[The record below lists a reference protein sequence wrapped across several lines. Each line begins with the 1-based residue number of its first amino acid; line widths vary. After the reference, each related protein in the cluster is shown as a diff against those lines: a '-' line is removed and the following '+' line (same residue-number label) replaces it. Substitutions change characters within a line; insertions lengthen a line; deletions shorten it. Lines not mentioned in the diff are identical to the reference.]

1 MEKVRVLKNSEKW
14 RLTHLIDPC
23 ESLDDPCPGLLV
35 EPLDV
40 PLLALLQRGVHVD
53 LKEGEVGVLEEGEK
67 HS

>member
-1 MEKVRVLKNSEKW
+1 MWKKSGFFKKCH
-14 RLTHLIDPC
+14 LTHLVDPR

-53 LKEGEVGVLEEGEK
+53 LEEGEVRVLEGEK
-67 HS
+67 MFQ